1 MCMFCSCETKA
12 DAKYFLCGKD
22 IGAFDGKKII
32 SLNPDS
38 GKISELVLPN
48 KPIILTKGK
57 FTRNNTFEED
67 YDAETMQ
74 FSSEDIDEIYA
85 VLFELESKEITLYCK
100 IQSKAIEI
108 KYNKE
113 LNMYCFSSLD
123 EIPENIGKF
132 FPINGT
138 YLKND
143 KINDMFDEDNPF
155 NDDNR

>member
-1 MCMFCSCETKA
+1 MKKIWYLVFMLFMCMFCSCETKA

-22 IGAFDGKKII
+22 IGAFDGKKLI

-85 VLFELESKEITLYCK
+85 VFFELESKEITLYCK
-100 IQSKAIEI
+100 IQSKAITI
-108 KYNKE
+108 NYNKE
-113 LNMYCFSSLD
+113 LNMYCFSNLD

-132 FPINGT
+132 FPWISK
-138 YLKND
+138 L
-143 KINDMFDEDNPF
+143 FWQ
-155 NDDNR
+155 